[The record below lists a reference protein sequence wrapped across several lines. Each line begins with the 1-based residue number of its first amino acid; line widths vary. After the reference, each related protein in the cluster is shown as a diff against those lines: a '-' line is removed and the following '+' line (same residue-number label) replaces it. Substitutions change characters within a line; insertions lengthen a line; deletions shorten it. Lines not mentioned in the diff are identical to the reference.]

1 MKTGV
6 HAKVS
11 YTNVAILR
19 PRDIA
24 TLKTLDLPS
33 DSATVDYSSEQSD
46 LDKSWSFRHSN
57 SFGYRNSMLKQ
68 LLFPQRRSELQT
80 WRPLKMPAP

>member
-1 MKTGV
+1 MQKCPTQTL
-6 HAKVS
+6 A
-11 YTNVAILR
+11 TFLR

-33 DSATVDYSSEQSD
+33 NSATVDYSSEQSD

-57 SFGYRNSMLKQ
+57 RNFRYRNNMLKK